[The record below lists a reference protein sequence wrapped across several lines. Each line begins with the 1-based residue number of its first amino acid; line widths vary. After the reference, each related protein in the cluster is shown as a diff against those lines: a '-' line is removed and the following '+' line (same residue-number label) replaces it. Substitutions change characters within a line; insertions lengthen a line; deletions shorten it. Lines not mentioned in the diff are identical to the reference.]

1 MRLVTHV
8 LFSNE
13 ILTKNKNKV
22 NEQAREK
29 DLKYIANTV
38 SRNFIILSIL
48 KPIVLFDSVQLNVN

>member
-1 MRLVTHV
+1 MSLVTHV

-29 DLKYIANTV
+29 NLKYIANTV

-48 KPIVLFDSVQLNVN
+48 KSIVLFDSVQLNVN

>member
-29 DLKYIANTV
+29 NLKYIANTV

-48 KPIVLFDSVQLNVN
+48 KSIVLFDSVQLNVN

>member
-29 DLKYIANTV
+29 NLKYIANTV

-48 KPIVLFDSVQLNVN
+48 TSIVLFDSVQLNVN

>member
-1 MRLVTHV
+1 MSLVTHV

-29 DLKYIANTV
+29 NLNYIANTV

-48 KPIVLFDSVQLNVN
+48 KSIVLFDSVQLTVN